1 MRLIGP
7 VSTMDRYTAP
17 AMRAAFLVGCMNF
30 SFVSRSAD
38 ESNWSSVAMQPDCC
52 AARNAAGNADPI
64 QRPGGLR
71 NFLGVSSITTGILAF
86 GTKAKASL
94 ANPLTRSFSS
104 AAKCEVSVF
113 DHQE

>member
-52 AARNAAGNADPI
+52 GEECGGKCQPDPEAGRAQKFSRSQLHHQRDISFRDAGEGLLGEHDFPI
-64 QRPGGLR
+64 FQEQSY
-71 NFLGVSSITTGILAF
+71 V
-86 GTKAKASL
+86 
-94 ANPLTRSFSS
+94 RSD
-104 AAKCEVSVF
+104 CL
-113 DHQE
+113 